1 MLLAKFSL
9 DTWLWQSPPSFS
21 SKFNSQRCTLLLAMI
36 IQQTQLR
43 MIMYQT
49 SGVAGGSDDGPVE
62 GNLFPALQ
70 INSKVKTSI
79 ENQIWLTFVPHVHL
93 TRINIA
99 IIVLAKCIYINLNN
113 GHITIL
119 QYCYDVCY
127 RVLRIFLHAK
137 DLITHNMYWKHE
149 VGEKIS
155 LAFHDIDLEK

>member
-1 MLLAKFSL
+1 MLQAAPTM
-9 DTWLWQSPPSFS
+9 D
-21 SKFNSQRCTLLLAMI
+21 
-36 IQQTQLR
+36 QLR
-43 MIMYQT
+43 EIYSLPFRAT
-49 SGVAGGSDDGPVE
+49 ARSKLRKSD
-62 GNLFPALQ
+62 L
-70 INSKVKTSI
+70 
-79 ENQIWLTFVPHVHL
+79 
-93 TRINIA
+93 INICPTCPLDEDKYSYNCPRQ
-99 IIVLAKCIYINLNN
+99 VYIYKPNN